1 MQQPTKIKKFMS
13 NKIDTKKNQL
23 LIFSTAAALG
33 GLLFG
38 FDTGV
43 ISGAIHFIKIE
54 FNLNAYQEGFAV
66 SNLMIACVV
75 GALLAGPIAD
85 WTGRKKV
92 LILCAVL
99 FTVSAILSA
108 LPRSFTE
115 LVIARFI
122 GGMGVGMASVVSPMY
137 IAEISPA
144 KIRGRLVA
152 LNQLAI
158 VVGILLSY
166 FSNWVLVDTG
176 INNWRYM
183 LVAEILPAITFLVG
197 LFFIPESPRWLTKE
211 GLEKEALDVL
221 NVVAGAANSDHELQE
236 VKKSLAEKSTSL
248 KELLH
253 PSLRRVLIV
262 GILFSLFAHITG
274 IDTIIYYG
282 PIIFLESGFKTDSA
296 LLASVMIGITNL
308 IFTFVGMAMVDKA
321 GRKFLLLVGLAG
333 MGISMMLVGF
343 CMQSDIIS
351 AKWTLLWI
359 MTYIASFA
367 MSIGVVIWVYLSEIY
382 PTRVRGQA
390 LSVATMVL
398 WLGNVILTQLFPVM
412 MERFGGGTFY
422 IFSFIC
428 LLAFI
433 FTWTMV
439 KETKGVSLEE
449 IEEMW
454 V

>member
-1 MQQPTKIKKFMS
+1 MS
-13 NKIDTKKNQL
+13 DKIDTNKNQL
-23 LIFSTAAALG
+23 LIFSTVAALG

-43 ISGAIHFIKIE
+43 ISGAIPFIKLE
-54 FNLNAYQEGFAV
+54 FYLNSYQEGFAI
-66 SNLMIACVV
+66 SNLMIACVI
-75 GALLAGPIAD
+75 GALIAGPIAD

-99 FTVSAILSA
+99 FIVSAILSA

-122 GGMGVGMASVVSPMY
+122 GGIGVGVASVVSPMY

-166 FSNWVLVDTG
+166 LSNWLLVDTG

-183 LVAEILPAITFLVG
+183 LVAEILPATTFLMG
-197 LFFIPESPRWLTKE
+197 LFFILESPRWLTKE
-211 GLEKEALDVL
+211 GLEKDALDVL
-221 NVVAGAANSDHELQE
+221 KVVAGAVNADHELQKI
-236 VKKSLAEKSTSL
+236 KKSLAEKKTSL

-296 LLASVMIGITNL
+296 LLASVIIGITNL
-308 IFTFVGMAMVDKA
+308 IFTFVGMAMIDKA
-321 GRKFLLLVGLAG
+321 GRKFLLLVGIAG
-333 MGISMMLVGF
+333 MGISMTLVGF
-343 CMQSDIIS
+343 CMQSDMIS

-398 WLGNVILTQLFPVM
+398 WLGNVILMQLFPVM

-439 KETKGVSLEE
+439 KETRGVSLEE
-449 IEEMW
+449 IEKIW

>member
-1 MQQPTKIKKFMS
+1 MS
-13 NKIDTKKNQL
+13 DKIDTNKNQL
-23 LIFSTAAALG
+23 LIFSSVAALG

-43 ISGAIHFIKIE
+43 ISGAIHFIKVE
-54 FNLNAYQEGFAV
+54 FYLNAYQEGFAV
-66 SNLMIACVV
+66 SNLMIACVI
-75 GALLAGPIAD
+75 GALFAGPIAD

-99 FTVSAILSA
+99 FTISTILSA

-122 GGMGVGMASVVSPMY
+122 GGIGVGMASVVSPMY

-166 FSNWVLVDTG
+166 FSNWLLVDTG

-183 LVAEILPAITFLVG
+183 LVAEILPAITFLMG

-221 NVVAGAANSDHELQE
+221 NVVAGAANADHELQE
-236 VKKSLAEKSTSL
+236 VKKSLAEKRTSL

-296 LLASVMIGITNL
+296 LLASVIIGITNL

-321 GRKFLLLVGLAG
+321 GRRFLLLVGIAG
-333 MGISMMLVGF
+333 MGISMTLVGF
-343 CMQSDIIS
+343 CMQSDMIS

-398 WLGNVILTQLFPVM
+398 WLGNVILTQLFPIM
-412 MERFGGGTFY
+412 MERFSGGTFY

-439 KETKGVSLEE
+439 KETRGVSLEE
-449 IEEMW
+449 IEKIW

>member
-1 MQQPTKIKKFMS
+1 MS
-13 NKIDTKKNQL
+13 IKIDTDKNQL

-66 SNLMIACVV
+66 SNLMVACVI

-166 FSNWVLVDTG
+166 LSNWLLVDTG

-221 NVVAGAANSDHELQE
+221 NVVAGAENSDHELQE
-236 VKKSLAEKSTSL
+236 VKKSLAEKRTSL

-333 MGISMMLVGF
+333 MGISMTLVGL
-343 CMQSDIIS
+343 CMQSDMIS

>member
-1 MQQPTKIKKFMS
+1 MS
-13 NKIDTKKNQL
+13 DKIDTNKNQL
-23 LIFSTAAALG
+23 LIFSTVAALG

-43 ISGAIHFIKIE
+43 ISGAIPFIKLE
-54 FNLNAYQEGFAV
+54 FYLNSYQEGFAI
-66 SNLMIACVV
+66 SNLMIACVI
-75 GALLAGPIAD
+75 GALIAGPIAD

-99 FTVSAILSA
+99 FIVSAILSA

-122 GGMGVGMASVVSPMY
+122 GGIGVGVASVVSPMY

-166 FSNWVLVDTG
+166 LSNWLLVDTG

-183 LVAEILPAITFLVG
+183 LVAEILPATTFLMG
-197 LFFIPESPRWLTKE
+197 LFFILESPRWLTKE
-211 GLEKEALDVL
+211 GLEKDALDVL
-221 NVVAGAANSDHELQE
+221 KVVAGAVNADHELQE
-236 VKKSLAEKSTSL
+236 VKKSLAEKKTSL

-296 LLASVMIGITNL
+296 LLASVIIGITNL
-308 IFTFVGMAMVDKA
+308 IFTFVGMAMIDKA
-321 GRKFLLLVGLAG
+321 GRKFLLLVGIAG
-333 MGISMMLVGF
+333 MGISMTLVGF
-343 CMQSDIIS
+343 CMQSDMIS

-439 KETKGVSLEE
+439 KETRGVSLEE
-449 IEEMW
+449 IEKMW

>member
-1 MQQPTKIKKFMS
+1 MS
-13 NKIDTKKNQL
+13 DKIDTNKNQL
-23 LIFSTAAALG
+23 LIFSMVAALG

-43 ISGAIHFIKIE
+43 ISGAIPFIKLE
-54 FNLNAYQEGFAV
+54 FYLNAYQEGFAV
-66 SNLMIACVV
+66 SNLMIACVI
-75 GALLAGPIAD
+75 GALFAGPIAD

-99 FTVSAILSA
+99 FTVSAILSS

-122 GGMGVGMASVVSPMY
+122 GGIGVGMASVVSPMY

-166 FSNWVLVDTG
+166 FSNWLLVDTG

-183 LVAEILPAITFLVG
+183 LVAEILPAVTFLVG
-197 LFFIPESPRWLTKE
+197 LFFILESPRWLTKE

-221 NVVAGAANSDHELQE
+221 NVVAGAANADHELQE
-236 VKKSLAEKSTSL
+236 VKKSLAEKKTSL

-333 MGISMMLVGF
+333 MGISMTLVGL
-343 CMQSDIIS
+343 CMQSDMIS

-398 WLGNVILTQLFPVM
+398 WLGNVILMQLFPVM

-439 KETKGVSLEE
+439 KETRGVSLEE
-449 IEEMW
+449 IEKIW

>member
-1 MQQPTKIKKFMS
+1 MS
-13 NKIDTKKNQL
+13 DKIDTNKNQL
-23 LIFSTAAALG
+23 LIFSTVAALG

-43 ISGAIHFIKIE
+43 ISGAIPFIKLE
-54 FNLNAYQEGFAV
+54 FYLNSYQEGFAV
-66 SNLMIACVV
+66 SNLMIACVI
-75 GALLAGPIAD
+75 GALIAGPIAD

-99 FTVSAILSA
+99 FIVSAILSA

-122 GGMGVGMASVVSPMY
+122 GGIGVGVASVVSPMY

-166 FSNWVLVDTG
+166 LSNWLLVDTG

-221 NVVAGAANSDHELQE
+221 NIVAGAANADHELQE
-236 VKKSLAEKSTSL
+236 VKKSLSEKSTSL

-333 MGISMMLVGF
+333 MGISMTLVGF
-343 CMQSDIIS
+343 CMQSDMIS

>member
-1 MQQPTKIKKFMS
+1 MS

-66 SNLMIACVV
+66 SNLMIACVI

-221 NVVAGAANSDHELQE
+221 NVVAGAANADHELQE
-236 VKKSLAEKSTSL
+236 VKKSLAEKRTSL

-253 PSLRRVLIV
+253 PSLRRVLVV

-343 CMQSDIIS
+343 CMQSDMIS

>member
-1 MQQPTKIKKFMS
+1 MS
-13 NKIDTKKNQL
+13 DKIDTNKNQL
-23 LIFSTAAALG
+23 LIFSTVAALG

-43 ISGAIHFIKIE
+43 ISGAIPFIKLE
-54 FNLNAYQEGFAV
+54 FYLNSYQEGFAV
-66 SNLMIACVV
+66 SNLMIACVI
-75 GALLAGPIAD
+75 GALIAGPIAD

-99 FTVSAILSA
+99 FIVSAILSA

-122 GGMGVGMASVVSPMY
+122 GGIGVGVASVVSPMY

-158 VVGILLSY
+158 VIGILLSY
-166 FSNWVLVDTG
+166 LSNWLLVDTG

-183 LVAEILPAITFLVG
+183 LVAEILPATTFLMG
-197 LFFIPESPRWLTKE
+197 LFFILESPRWLTKE
-211 GLEKEALDVL
+211 GLEKDALDVL
-221 NVVAGAANSDHELQE
+221 KVVAGVENADHELQE
-236 VKKSLAEKSTSL
+236 VKKSLAEKKTSL

-296 LLASVMIGITNL
+296 LLASVIIGITNL
-308 IFTFVGMAMVDKA
+308 IFTFVGMAMIDKA
-321 GRKFLLLVGLAG
+321 GRKFLLLVGIAG
-333 MGISMMLVGF
+333 MGISMTLVGF
-343 CMQSDIIS
+343 CMQSDMIS

-398 WLGNVILTQLFPVM
+398 WLGNVILMQLFPVM

-439 KETKGVSLEE
+439 KETRGVSLEE
-449 IEEMW
+449 IEKMW

>member
-1 MQQPTKIKKFMS
+1 MS
-13 NKIDTKKNQL
+13 DKIDTNKNQL
-23 LIFSTAAALG
+23 LIFSTVAALG

-43 ISGAIHFIKIE
+43 ISGAIPFIKLE
-54 FNLNAYQEGFAV
+54 FYLNSYQEGFAV
-66 SNLMIACVV
+66 SNLMIACVI
-75 GALLAGPIAD
+75 GALIAGPIAD

-99 FTVSAILSA
+99 FIVSAILSA

-122 GGMGVGMASVVSPMY
+122 GGIGVGVASVVSPMY

-166 FSNWVLVDTG
+166 LSNWLLVDTG

-183 LVAEILPAITFLVG
+183 LVAEILPATTFLMG
-197 LFFIPESPRWLTKE
+197 LFFILESPRWLTKE
-211 GLEKEALDVL
+211 GLEKDALDVL
-221 NVVAGAANSDHELQE
+221 KVVAGAVNADHELQKI
-236 VKKSLAEKSTSL
+236 KKSLAEKKTSL

-296 LLASVMIGITNL
+296 LLASVIIGITNL
-308 IFTFVGMAMVDKA
+308 IFTFVGMAMIDKA
-321 GRKFLLLVGLAG
+321 GRKFLLLVGIAG
-333 MGISMMLVGF
+333 MGISMTLVGF
-343 CMQSDIIS
+343 CMQSDMIS

-398 WLGNVILTQLFPVM
+398 WLGNVILMQLFPVM

>member
-1 MQQPTKIKKFMS
+1 MS
-13 NKIDTKKNQL
+13 DKIDTKKNQL

-43 ISGAIHFIKIE
+43 ISGAIPFIKLE
-54 FNLNAYQEGFAV
+54 FYLNSYQEGFAV
-66 SNLMIACVV
+66 SNLMIACVI
-75 GALLAGPIAD
+75 GALIAGPIAD

-99 FTVSAILSA
+99 FIVSAILSA

-122 GGMGVGMASVVSPMY
+122 GGIGVGVASVVSPMY

-158 VVGILLSY
+158 VIGILLSY
-166 FSNWVLVDTG
+166 LSNWLLVDTG

-183 LVAEILPAITFLVG
+183 LVAEILPATTFLMG
-197 LFFIPESPRWLTKE
+197 LFFILESPRWLTKE
-211 GLEKEALDVL
+211 GLEKDALDVL
-221 NVVAGAANSDHELQE
+221 KVVAGVENADHELQE
-236 VKKSLAEKSTSL
+236 VKKSLAEKKTSL

-282 PIIFLESGFKTDSA
+282 PLIFLESGFKTDSA
-296 LLASVMIGITNL
+296 LLASVIIGITNL
-308 IFTFVGMAMVDKA
+308 IFTFVGMAMIDKA
-321 GRKFLLLVGLAG
+321 GRKFLLLVGIAG
-333 MGISMMLVGF
+333 MGISMTLVGF
-343 CMQSDIIS
+343 CMQSDMIS

-439 KETKGVSLEE
+439 KETRGVSLEE
-449 IEEMW
+449 IEKIW

>member
-1 MQQPTKIKKFMS
+1 MS
-13 NKIDTKKNQL
+13 DKIDTNKNQL
-23 LIFSTAAALG
+23 LIFSMVAALG

-43 ISGAIHFIKIE
+43 ISGAIPFIKLE
-54 FNLNAYQEGFAV
+54 FYLNAYQEGFAV
-66 SNLMIACVV
+66 SNLMIACVI
-75 GALLAGPIAD
+75 GALFAGPIAD

-99 FTVSAILSA
+99 FTVSAILSS

-122 GGMGVGMASVVSPMY
+122 GGIGVGMASVVSPMY

-166 FSNWVLVDTG
+166 FSNWLLVDTG

-183 LVAEILPAITFLVG
+183 LVAEIFPAVTFLVG
-197 LFFIPESPRWLTKE
+197 LFFILESPRWLTKE

-221 NVVAGAANSDHELQE
+221 NVVAGAANADHELQE
-236 VKKSLAEKSTSL
+236 VKKSLAEKKTSL

-398 WLGNVILTQLFPVM
+398 WLGNVILTQFFPVM
-412 MERFGGGTFY
+412 MEKFGGGTFY

-439 KETKGVSLEE
+439 KETRGVSLEE
-449 IEEMW
+449 IEKMW

>member
-1 MQQPTKIKKFMS
+1 MS
-13 NKIDTKKNQL
+13 NKIDTDKNQL

-66 SNLMIACVV
+66 SNLMIACVI

-166 FSNWVLVDTG
+166 LSNWLLVDTG

-221 NVVAGAANSDHELQE
+221 NIVAGAANADHELQE
-236 VKKSLAEKSTSL
+236 VKKSLSEKSTSL

-343 CMQSDIIS
+343 CMQSDMIS

>member
-1 MQQPTKIKKFMS
+1 MS
-13 NKIDTKKNQL
+13 IKIDTDKNQL

-66 SNLMIACVV
+66 SNLMIACVI

-166 FSNWVLVDTG
+166 LSNWLLVDTG

-221 NVVAGAANSDHELQE
+221 NVVAGAANADHELQE
-236 VKKSLAEKSTSL
+236 VKKSLAEKRTSL

-253 PSLRRVLIV
+253 PSLRRVLVV

-274 IDTIIYYG
+274 IDTIICYG

-333 MGISMMLVGF
+333 MGISMTLVGL
-343 CMQSDIIS
+343 CMQSDMIS

>member
-1 MQQPTKIKKFMS
+1 MS
-13 NKIDTKKNQL
+13 DKIDTNKNQL
-23 LIFSTAAALG
+23 LIFSMVAALG

-43 ISGAIHFIKIE
+43 ISGAIPFIKLE
-54 FNLNAYQEGFAV
+54 FYLNSYQEGFAV
-66 SNLMIACVV
+66 SNLMIACVI
-75 GALLAGPIAD
+75 GALIAGPIAD

-99 FTVSAILSA
+99 FIVSAILSA

-122 GGMGVGMASVVSPMY
+122 GGIGVGVASVVSPMY

-166 FSNWVLVDTG
+166 LSNWLLVDTG

-183 LVAEILPAITFLVG
+183 LVAEILPATTFLMG
-197 LFFIPESPRWLTKE
+197 LFFILESPRWLTKE
-211 GLEKEALDVL
+211 GLEKDALDVL
-221 NVVAGAANSDHELQE
+221 KVVAGAVNADHELQKI
-236 VKKSLAEKSTSL
+236 KKSLAEKKTSL

-308 IFTFVGMAMVDKA
+308 IFTFVGMAMIDKA
-321 GRKFLLLVGLAG
+321 GRKFLLLVGIAG
-333 MGISMMLVGF
+333 MGISMTLVGF
-343 CMQSDIIS
+343 CMQSDMIS

-439 KETKGVSLEE
+439 KETRGVSLEE
-449 IEEMW
+449 IEKMW

>member
-1 MQQPTKIKKFMS
+1 MS
-13 NKIDTKKNQL
+13 NKIDTDKNQL

-66 SNLMIACVV
+66 SNLMIACVI

-166 FSNWVLVDTG
+166 LSNWLLVDTG

-221 NVVAGAANSDHELQE
+221 NVVAGAANADHELQE
-236 VKKSLAEKSTSL
+236 VKKSLAEKRTSL

-343 CMQSDIIS
+343 CMQSDMIS

>member
-1 MQQPTKIKKFMS
+1 MS

-66 SNLMIACVV
+66 SNLMVACVI
-75 GALLAGPIAD
+75 GALIAGPIAD

-166 FSNWVLVDTG
+166 LSNWLLVDTG

-221 NVVAGAANSDHELQE
+221 NIVAGAANADHELQE
-236 VKKSLAEKSTSL
+236 VKKSLSEKSTSL

-333 MGISMMLVGF
+333 MGISMTLVGF
-343 CMQSDIIS
+343 CMQSDMIS

>member
-1 MQQPTKIKKFMS
+1 MS
-13 NKIDTKKNQL
+13 DKIDTNKNQL
-23 LIFSTAAALG
+23 LIFSSVAALG

-43 ISGAIHFIKIE
+43 ISGAIHFIKVE
-54 FNLNAYQEGFAV
+54 FYLNAYQEGFAV
-66 SNLMIACVV
+66 SSLMIACVI
-75 GALLAGPIAD
+75 GALFAGPIAD

-99 FTVSAILSA
+99 FTISTILSA

-137 IAEISPA
+137 IAEIAPA

-166 FSNWVLVDTG
+166 FSNWLLVDTG

-183 LVAEILPAITFLVG
+183 LVAEILPAITFLMG

-221 NVVAGAANSDHELQE
+221 NVVAGATNADLELQE
-236 VKKSLAEKSTSL
+236 VKKSLAEKRTSL

-296 LLASVMIGITNL
+296 LLASVIIGITNL

-321 GRKFLLLVGLAG
+321 GRRFLLLVGIAG
-333 MGISMMLVGF
+333 MGISMTLVGF
-343 CMQSDIIS
+343 CMQSDMIS

-439 KETKGVSLEE
+439 KETRGVSLEE
-449 IEEMW
+449 IEKIW

>member
-1 MQQPTKIKKFMS
+1 MS

-66 SNLMIACVV
+66 SNLMVACVI

-166 FSNWVLVDTG
+166 LSNWLLVDTG

-221 NVVAGAANSDHELQE
+221 NIVAGAENADHELQE
-236 VKKSLAEKSTSL
+236 VKKSLSEKSTSL

-333 MGISMMLVGF
+333 MGISMTLVGL
-343 CMQSDIIS
+343 CMQSDMIS

>member
-1 MQQPTKIKKFMS
+1 MS
-13 NKIDTKKNQL
+13 IKIDTDKNQL

-66 SNLMIACVV
+66 SNLMIACVI

-221 NVVAGAANSDHELQE
+221 NVVAGAANADHELQE
-236 VKKSLAEKSTSL
+236 VKKSLAEKRTSL

-253 PSLRRVLIV
+253 PSLRRVLVV

-343 CMQSDIIS
+343 CMQSDMIS

-439 KETKGVSLEE
+439 KETKGVSLEK

>member
-1 MQQPTKIKKFMS
+1 MS

-38 FDTGV
+38 FETGV

-66 SNLMIACVV
+66 SNLMVACVI

-166 FSNWVLVDTG
+166 LSNWLLVDTG

-221 NVVAGAANSDHELQE
+221 NIVAGAANADHELQE
-236 VKKSLAEKSTSL
+236 VKKSLSEKSTSL

-333 MGISMMLVGF
+333 MGISMTLVGL
-343 CMQSDIIS
+343 CMQSDMIS

-439 KETKGVSLEE
+439 KETRGVSLEE
-449 IEEMW
+449 IEKIW

>member
-1 MQQPTKIKKFMS
+1 MS

-66 SNLMIACVV
+66 SNLMVACVI

-166 FSNWVLVDTG
+166 LSNWLLVDTG

-221 NVVAGAANSDHELQE
+221 NIVAGAANADHELQE
-236 VKKSLAEKSTSL
+236 VKKSLSEKSTSL

-343 CMQSDIIS
+343 CMQSDMIS

-439 KETKGVSLEE
+439 KETRGVSLEE
-449 IEEMW
+449 IEKIW

>member
-1 MQQPTKIKKFMS
+1 MS
-13 NKIDTKKNQL
+13 NKIDTDKNQL

-66 SNLMIACVV
+66 SNLMVACVI

-166 FSNWVLVDTG
+166 LSNWLLVDTG

-221 NVVAGAANSDHELQE
+221 NVVAGEANADHELQE
-236 VKKSLAEKSTSL
+236 VKKSLAEKRTSL

-333 MGISMMLVGF
+333 MGISMTLVGL
-343 CMQSDIIS
+343 CMQSDMIS

>member
-1 MQQPTKIKKFMS
+1 MS
-13 NKIDTKKNQL
+13 NKIDTDKNQL
-23 LIFSTAAALG
+23 FIFSTAAALG

-66 SNLMIACVV
+66 SNLMIACVI

-166 FSNWVLVDTG
+166 LSNWLLVDTG

-333 MGISMMLVGF
+333 MGISMTLVGL
-343 CMQSDIIS
+343 CMQSDMIS

>member
-1 MQQPTKIKKFMS
+1 MS
-13 NKIDTKKNQL
+13 NKIDAKKNQL

-66 SNLMIACVV
+66 SNLMIACVI

-166 FSNWVLVDTG
+166 LSNWLLVDTG

-221 NVVAGAANSDHELQE
+221 NVVAGAANADHELQE
-236 VKKSLAEKSTSL
+236 VKKSLAEKKTSL

-333 MGISMMLVGF
+333 MGISMTLVGL
-343 CMQSDIIS
+343 CMQSDMIS

>member
-1 MQQPTKIKKFMS
+1 MS
-13 NKIDTKKNQL
+13 DKIDTNKNQL
-23 LIFSTAAALG
+23 LIFSMVAALG

-43 ISGAIHFIKIE
+43 ISGAIPFIKLE
-54 FNLNAYQEGFAV
+54 FYLNAYQEGFAV
-66 SNLMIACVV
+66 SNLMIACVI
-75 GALLAGPIAD
+75 GALFAGPIAD

-166 FSNWVLVDTG
+166 LSNWLLVDTG

-221 NVVAGAANSDHELQE
+221 NIVAGAANADHELQE
-236 VKKSLAEKSTSL
+236 VKKSLSEKSTSL

-333 MGISMMLVGF
+333 MGISMTLVGF
-343 CMQSDIIS
+343 CMQSDMIS

>member
-1 MQQPTKIKKFMS
+1 MS
-13 NKIDTKKNQL
+13 IKIDTDKNQL

-66 SNLMIACVV
+66 SNLMIACVI

-166 FSNWVLVDTG
+166 LSNWLLVDTG

-221 NVVAGAANSDHELQE
+221 NVVAGVANADHELQE
-236 VKKSLAEKSTSL
+236 VKKSLAEKNTSL

-343 CMQSDIIS
+343 CMQSDMIS

>member
-1 MQQPTKIKKFMS
+1 MS

-66 SNLMIACVV
+66 SNLMVACVI

-99 FTVSAILSA
+99 FTVSAILSS

-166 FSNWVLVDTG
+166 LSNWLLVDTG

-221 NVVAGAANSDHELQE
+221 NIVAGAANADHELQE
-236 VKKSLAEKSTSL
+236 VKKSLSEKSTSL

-333 MGISMMLVGF
+333 MGISMTLVGL
-343 CMQSDIIS
+343 CMQSDMIS

>member
-1 MQQPTKIKKFMS
+1 MS
-13 NKIDTKKNQL
+13 NKIDTDKNQL

-221 NVVAGAANSDHELQE
+221 NVVAGAANADHELQE
-236 VKKSLAEKSTSL
+236 VKKSLAEKRTSL

-333 MGISMMLVGF
+333 MGISMTLVGL
-343 CMQSDIIS
+343 CMQSDMIS

>member
-1 MQQPTKIKKFMS
+1 MS
-13 NKIDTKKNQL
+13 DKIDTNKNQL
-23 LIFSTAAALG
+23 LIFSTVAALG

-43 ISGAIHFIKIE
+43 ISGAIPFIKLE
-54 FNLNAYQEGFAV
+54 FYLNSYQEGFAV
-66 SNLMIACVV
+66 SNLMIACVI
-75 GALLAGPIAD
+75 GALIAGPIAD

-99 FTVSAILSA
+99 FIVSAILSA

-122 GGMGVGMASVVSPMY
+122 GGIGVGVASVVSPMY

-166 FSNWVLVDTG
+166 LSNWLLVDTG

-183 LVAEILPAITFLVG
+183 LVAEILPATTFLMG
-197 LFFIPESPRWLTKE
+197 LFFILESPRWLTKE
-211 GLEKEALDVL
+211 GLEKDALDVL
-221 NVVAGAANSDHELQE
+221 KVVAGAVNADHELQKI
-236 VKKSLAEKSTSL
+236 KKSLAEKKTSL

-296 LLASVMIGITNL
+296 LLASVIIGITNL

-321 GRKFLLLVGLAG
+321 GRRFLLLVGIAG
-333 MGISMMLVGF
+333 MGISMTLVGF
-343 CMQSDIIS
+343 CMQSDMIS

-439 KETKGVSLEE
+439 KETRGVSLEE
-449 IEEMW
+449 IEKMW

>member
-1 MQQPTKIKKFMS
+1 MS

-66 SNLMIACVV
+66 SNLMIACVI

-166 FSNWVLVDTG
+166 LSNWLLVDTG

-253 PSLRRVLIV
+253 PSLRRVLVV

-333 MGISMMLVGF
+333 MGISMTLVGL
-343 CMQSDIIS
+343 CMQSDMIS

>member
-1 MQQPTKIKKFMS
+1 MS
-13 NKIDTKKNQL
+13 DKIDTNKNQL
-23 LIFSTAAALG
+23 LIFSSVAALG

-43 ISGAIHFIKIE
+43 ISGAIHFIKVE
-54 FNLNAYQEGFAV
+54 FYLNAYQEGFAV
-66 SNLMIACVV
+66 SNLMIACVI
-75 GALLAGPIAD
+75 GALFAGPIAD

-99 FTVSAILSA
+99 FTISTILSA

-137 IAEISPA
+137 IAEIAPA

-166 FSNWVLVDTG
+166 FSNWLLVDTG

-183 LVAEILPAITFLVG
+183 LVAEILPAITFLMG

-221 NVVAGAANSDHELQE
+221 NVVAGAANADHEFQE
-236 VKKSLAEKSTSL
+236 IKKSLAEKRTSL

-296 LLASVMIGITNL
+296 LLASVIIGITNL

-321 GRKFLLLVGLAG
+321 GRRFLLLVGIAG
-333 MGISMMLVGF
+333 MGISMTLVGF
-343 CMQSDIIS
+343 CMQSDMIS

>member
-1 MQQPTKIKKFMS
+1 MS

-66 SNLMIACVV
+66 SNLMIACVI

-166 FSNWVLVDTG
+166 LSNWLLVDTG

-221 NVVAGAANSDHELQE
+221 NVVAGEANADHELQE
-236 VKKSLAEKSTSL
+236 VKKSLAEKRTSL

-321 GRKFLLLVGLAG
+321 GRKLLLLVGLAG
-333 MGISMMLVGF
+333 MGISMTLVGL
-343 CMQSDIIS
+343 CMQSDMIS

-454 V
+454 I

>member
-1 MQQPTKIKKFMS
+1 MS
-13 NKIDTKKNQL
+13 DKIDTNKNQL
-23 LIFSTAAALG
+23 LIFSSVAALG

-43 ISGAIHFIKIE
+43 ISGAIHFIKVE
-54 FNLNAYQEGFAV
+54 FYLNAYQEGFAV
-66 SNLMIACVV
+66 SSLMIACVI
-75 GALLAGPIAD
+75 GALFAGPIAD

-99 FTVSAILSA
+99 FTISTILSA

-166 FSNWVLVDTG
+166 LSNWLLVDTG

-221 NVVAGAANSDHELQE
+221 NIVAGAANADHELQE
-236 VKKSLAEKSTSL
+236 VKKSLSEKSTSL

-333 MGISMMLVGF
+333 MGISMTLVGL
-343 CMQSDIIS
+343 CMQSDMIS

-439 KETKGVSLEE
+439 KETRGVSLEE
-449 IEEMW
+449 IEKMW

>member
-1 MQQPTKIKKFMS
+1 MS

-66 SNLMIACVV
+66 SNLMVACVI

-166 FSNWVLVDTG
+166 LSNWLLVDTG

-221 NVVAGAANSDHELQE
+221 NIVAGAANADHELQE
-236 VKKSLAEKSTSL
+236 VKKSLSEKSTSL

-333 MGISMMLVGF
+333 MGISMTLVGF
-343 CMQSDIIS
+343 CMQSDMIS

-398 WLGNVILTQLFPVM
+398 WLGNVILTQFFPVM

>member
-1 MQQPTKIKKFMS
+1 MS
-13 NKIDTKKNQL
+13 DKIDTNKNQL

-66 SNLMIACVV
+66 SNLMVACVI

-166 FSNWVLVDTG
+166 LSNWLLVDTG

-183 LVAEILPAITFLVG
+183 LVAEILPATTFLMG
-197 LFFIPESPRWLTKE
+197 LFFILESPRWLTKE
-211 GLEKEALDVL
+211 GLEKDALDVL
-221 NVVAGAANSDHELQE
+221 KVVAGAVNADHELQKI
-236 VKKSLAEKSTSL
+236 KKSLAEKKTSL

-296 LLASVMIGITNL
+296 LLASVIIGITNL

-333 MGISMMLVGF
+333 MGISMTLVGL
-343 CMQSDIIS
+343 CMQSDMIS

>member
-1 MQQPTKIKKFMS
+1 VQQPTKIKNFMS

-166 FSNWVLVDTG
+166 LSNWLLVDTG

-221 NVVAGAANSDHELQE
+221 NVVAGAANADHELQE
-236 VKKSLAEKSTSL
+236 VKKSLAEKRTSL

>member
-1 MQQPTKIKKFMS
+1 MS
-13 NKIDTKKNQL
+13 DKIDTNKNQL
-23 LIFSTAAALG
+23 LIFSSVAALG

-43 ISGAIHFIKIE
+43 ISGAIHFIKVE
-54 FNLNAYQEGFAV
+54 FYLNAYQEGFAV
-66 SNLMIACVV
+66 SSLMIACVI
-75 GALLAGPIAD
+75 GALFAGPIAD

-99 FTVSAILSA
+99 FTISTILSA

-137 IAEISPA
+137 IAEIAPA

-166 FSNWVLVDTG
+166 FSNWLLVDTG

-183 LVAEILPAITFLVG
+183 LVAEILPAITFLMG

-221 NVVAGAANSDHELQE
+221 NVVAGAANADHEFQE
-236 VKKSLAEKSTSL
+236 IKKSLAEKRTSL

-296 LLASVMIGITNL
+296 LLASVIIGITNL

-321 GRKFLLLVGLAG
+321 GRRFLLLVGIAG
-333 MGISMMLVGF
+333 MGISMTLVGF
-343 CMQSDIIS
+343 CMQSDMIS

-398 WLGNVILTQLFPVM
+398 WLGNVILTQLFPIM
-412 MERFGGGTFY
+412 MERFSGGTFY

-439 KETKGVSLEE
+439 KETRGVSLEE
-449 IEEMW
+449 IEKIW

>member
-1 MQQPTKIKKFMS
+1 MS
-13 NKIDTKKNQL
+13 IKIDTDKNQL

-66 SNLMIACVV
+66 SNLMVACVI

-166 FSNWVLVDTG
+166 LSNWLLVDTG

-221 NVVAGAANSDHELQE
+221 TVVAGAANSDHELQE

-333 MGISMMLVGF
+333 MGISMTLVGL
-343 CMQSDIIS
+343 CMQSDMIS

>member
-1 MQQPTKIKKFMS
+1 MS
-13 NKIDTKKNQL
+13 DKIDTNKNQL
-23 LIFSTAAALG
+23 LIFSSVAALG

-43 ISGAIHFIKIE
+43 ISGAIHFIKVE
-54 FNLNAYQEGFAV
+54 FYLNAYQEGFAV
-66 SNLMIACVV
+66 SSLMIACVI
-75 GALLAGPIAD
+75 GALFAGPIAD

-99 FTVSAILSA
+99 FTISTILSA

-137 IAEISPA
+137 IAEIAPA

-166 FSNWVLVDTG
+166 FSNWLLVDTG

-183 LVAEILPAITFLVG
+183 LVAEILPAITFLMG

-221 NVVAGAANSDHELQE
+221 NVVAGAANADHELQE
-236 VKKSLAEKSTSL
+236 VKKSLAEKRTSL

-296 LLASVMIGITNL
+296 LLASVIIGITNL
-308 IFTFVGMAMVDKA
+308 IFTFVGMAMIDKA
-321 GRKFLLLVGLAG
+321 GRKFLLLVGIAG
-333 MGISMMLVGF
+333 MGISMTLVGF
-343 CMQSDIIS
+343 CMQSDMIS

-398 WLGNVILTQLFPVM
+398 WLGNVILMQLFPVM

-439 KETKGVSLEE
+439 KETRGVSLEE
-449 IEEMW
+449 IEKIW